1 MDNIFWDYASC
12 QQCSREESMWSNKDS
27 QKLKSR
33 TKSSNQVVIRNVKTL
48 SRCTLSP
55 TVLSKKSKES
65 SRRCLSA
72 LRLPLVPSLLS
83 SSGLLC
89 WLLVFSVVAQ
99 CQGQDVAEHR
109 NTETDTVDVSMQTN

>member
-12 QQCSREESMWSNKDS
+12 QQCSREEIMWSNKDS

-33 TKSSNQVVIRNVKTL
+33 TSFYQVVIRNVKTL

-55 TVLSKKSKES
+55 IFLSKKSKVS
-65 SRRCLSA
+65 SQRCLSA
-72 LRLPLVPSLLS
+72 LRLPLVPSLLF